1 MCCVSV
7 LEMDGNRRA
16 YDGKSPENRNT
27 GYSFK
32 RWMRVESS
40 LLRANRICVFF
51 ERLQFDSLR
60 SIR

>member
-1 MCCVSV
+1 
-7 LEMDGNRRA
+7 MDGNRRA